1 MLRRS
6 VIMAIRVYQL
16 CLSPL
21 FPGCCR
27 FTPTC
32 SEYAILAVQRHGL
45 LKGSALSLG
54 RLLRCHPLCRGGVD
68 PVP

>member
-1 MLRRS
+1 MCKRLIIALVRG
-6 VIMAIRVYQL
+6 YQL

-27 FTPTC
+27 FAPTC
-32 SEYAILAVQRHGL
+32 SEYAIHAVSRHGL
-45 LKGSALSLG
+45 LKGGRLALG
-54 RLLRCHPLCRGGVD
+54 RLLRCHPLCAGGVD

>member
-1 MLRRS
+1 
-6 VIMAIRVYQL
+6 MAIRAYQL

-32 SEYAILAVQRHGL
+32 SEYAILAIQRHGF
-45 LKGSALSLG
+45 LKGSLLSLG

>member
-1 MLRRS
+1 
-6 VIMAIRVYQL
+6 MAIRVYQL